1 MAHVLEIAD
10 AAYQALVDAAQDSG
24 KTPQQLVEEWLLD
37 LNRSSSPQ
45 HDLAASE
52 AEIPVGYDPARDP
65 LADFLGAFASDV
77 PDLVARHDHYLAEA
91 YADIHPA
98 N

>member
-37 LNRSSSPQ
+37 LNR
-45 HDLAASE
+45 
-52 AEIPVGYDPARDP
+52 R
-65 LADFLGAFASDV
+65 
-77 PDLVARHDHYLAEA
+77 LVA
-91 YADIHPA
+91 PT
-98 N
+98 